1 MRTFSLAV
9 LLLGGALL
17 PLMSAAGAADAVV
30 VNRVAATVNG
40 RPITSSEVRAGL
52 APTIRELLV
61 LYPRQGSQFNA
72 ELIKAKKAVID
83 ELIDRELV
91 LSDFESRGYVMKA
104 KFVDDEINRRI
115 LMHFNGDR
123 DAFLDMLRKSG
134 MNLHE
139 YRQKVLKDVT
149 VESMRAQ
156 KYDRGIPPTPAEI
169 REEYARSGSDLRDIT
184 KDRIVY
190 EKILLPVEDPGVC
203 GVSVDGQFAK
213 AQELQKDIVS
223 GKVSFADAA
232 REHSADAR
240 ASEGGRW
247 PEMQRSDLAPDF
259 AGVVFNAPEG
269 KVIGPLLDPHGFTI
283 VRVVRKRLAPA
294 PSLSNPDVK
303 RQIEDAVRRRKSEQR
318 YREWVERL
326 RDRAVIHVFI

>member
-1 MRTFSLAV
+1 MC
-9 LLLGGALL
+9 GALS
-17 PLMSAAGAADAVV
+17 PLAMPAHAADAVV

-40 RPITSSEVRAGL
+40 RPITASEVRAGL

-61 LYPRQGSQFNA
+61 LYPRQGSQFSA

-91 LSDFESRGYVMKA
+91 LSEFESRGYVMKT
-104 KFVDDEINRRI
+104 KYVDDEINRRI

-156 KYDRGIPPTPAEI
+156 KYDRGIPPTPAEV

-184 KDRIVY
+184 KDQIIY
-190 EKILLPVEDPGVC
+190 DKILLPAQDPADC
-203 GVSVDGQFAK
+203 GLSIDEQFAK
-213 AQELQKDIVS
+213 AQELQKDIAA
-223 GKVSFADAA
+223 GRISFADAA
-232 REHSADAR
+232 REHSADSR
-240 ASEGGRW
+240 ASYGGRW
-247 PEMQRSDLAPDF
+247 PQMRRDDLAPDF

-269 KVIGPLLDPHGFTI
+269 KVIGPLLDPQGFTI
-283 VRVVRKRLAPA
+283 VRVNSKKLAPA